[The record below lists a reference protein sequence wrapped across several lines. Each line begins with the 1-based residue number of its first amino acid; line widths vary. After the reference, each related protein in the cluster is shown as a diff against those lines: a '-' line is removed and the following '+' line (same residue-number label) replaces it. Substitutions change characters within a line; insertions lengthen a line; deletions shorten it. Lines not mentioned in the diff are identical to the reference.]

1 MKNATIAMA
10 LAAALVVGACS
21 GAQEAVQTSIDRT
34 VLGTLV
40 GRPYAT
46 ATAPG
51 PDLPFAPSREPP
63 YGRQFSTTT
72 LADGSRLYR
81 HMIRDI
87 GQRTSTNFLGLRSSE
102 SVQYSYRLMY
112 FRVDPAGTIVEIA
125 NGFWLGESER
135 CVGYVGNIFQT
146 CENPQAL
153 AADVAFFDS
162 LVRTADGRPVTM
174 AWLKTP

>member
-1 MKNATIAMA
+1 MQREHLGRTQSLAILGGAAVMLSLAM
-10 LAAALVVGACS
+10 GMRQS
-21 GAQEAVQTSIDRT
+21 
-34 VLGTLV
+34 LGLFQ
-40 GRPYAT
+40 P
-46 ATAPG
+46 
-51 PDLPFAPSREPP
+51 
-63 YGRQFSTTT
+63 
-72 LADGSRLYR
+72 